1 MNPRPEQGRDAGPGR
16 PERGRS
22 GGGQNSRGGGGQ
34 NSRGGGGQNGRGGR
48 ARAMEKK
55 YRDKELDPARLVAR
69 DVLRAVRERDA
80 YANLLLPTLLRER
93 RITGRDAALATE
105 LTYGAT
111 RSQGLLDAVIA
122 SAAGR
127 PIAEIDGRLLDV
139 LRLGAYQLL
148 RTRVAAHAAVATSV
162 DLARSEQGQG
172 PSGFV
177 NAVLRKISQRNE
189 AHWIDALA
197 PSIIDDPVGNLAF
210 TYAHPRWIAE
220 VFHRALGGSVGNLQA
235 ALAADDERP
244 IVHLV
249 ARPGQITAEELALI
263 SGGEEGRYSPYC
275 VYLPE
280 GDPGKLDAVRE
291 GFAGVQDEGSQL
303 VALALAR
310 ADVDGEDR
318 GRWLDLCAGP
328 GGKAALL
335 GSLAGLDGAHLD
347 AVEISE
353 HRAALI
359 EKVVDGLPVDVHV
372 ADGRSSGLAP
382 GYDRILVDAPCSGL
396 GSLRRRPEARWRRTP
411 DEVPELV
418 ALQTALLTEA
428 LRLVRPGGV
437 VVYSTCSPHPA
448 ETTGVVEAVL
458 AATPGAAQ
466 VDARTFVTGGL
477 FDAAVLGAGP
487 HVQLWPH
494 LHDTDAMFLA
504 VITTAPAPEE

>member
-1 MNPRPEQGRDAGPGR
+1 MNRDSQA
-16 PERGRS
+16 
-22 GGGQNSRGGGGQ
+22 
-34 NSRGGGGQNGRGGR
+34 GGR
-48 ARAMEKK
+48 HPDKK
-55 YRDKELDPARLVAR
+55 LRDKELDPARVAAR

-105 LTYGAT
+105 LTYGSA

-122 SAAGR
+122 AAAGR
-127 PIAEIDGRLLDV
+127 PVADIDGELLDV
-139 LRLGAYQLL
+139 LRLGTYQLL
-148 RTRVAAHAAVATSV
+148 RTRIGAHAAVSTSV
-162 DLARSEQGQG
+162 DLVRSEKGMG

-177 NAVLRKISQRNE
+177 NAVLRKVSQRDE
-189 AHWIDALA
+189 SHWIDALA
-197 PSIIDDPVGNLAF
+197 PSIVDDLIGNLAF

-220 VFHRALGGSVGNLQA
+220 VFFEALGRKAGELQA

-249 ARPGQITAEELALI
+249 ARPGQISAEELALI
-263 SGGEEGRYSPYC
+263 SGGEEGKYSPYC

-280 GDPGKLDAVRE
+280 GDPGQLDAVRE

-303 VALALAR
+303 VALALER
-310 ADVDGEDR
+310 AELVGDDG

-335 GSLAGLDGAHLD
+335 GSLAHLHGAHLD
-347 AVEISE
+347 AVEVSE

-359 EKVVDGLPVDVHV
+359 EKVVDGLPVTVHV
-372 ADGRSSGLAP
+372 ADGRSSGLEP
-382 GYDRILVDAPCSGL
+382 GFDRVLVDAPCSGL

-411 DEVPELV
+411 AEVPELTQ
-418 ALQTALLTEA
+418 LQTELLTEA
-428 LRLVRPGGV
+428 LALVRPGGV

-448 ETTGVVEAVL
+448 ETAEVVAAVL
-458 AATPGAAQ
+458 AATNGVQ
-466 VDARTFVTGGL
+466 QLDARTFVAGDV
-477 FDAAVLGAGP
+477 FDPSSLGEGP

-494 LHDTDAMFLA
+494 RQDTDAMFLA
-504 VITTAPAPEE
+504 VLRREA

>member
-1 MNPRPEQGRDAGPGR
+1 MSRDR
-16 PERGRS
+16 
-22 GGGQNSRGGGGQ
+22 
-34 NSRGGGGQNGRGGR
+34 
-48 ARAMEKK
+48 KT
-55 YRDKELDPARLVAR
+55 RDKELGQDRLVAR

-80 YANLLLPTLLRER
+80 YANLLLPKLLRER

-105 LTYGAT
+105 LAYGT
-111 RSQGLLDAVIA
+111 LRTQGTLDAVIA
-122 SAAGR
+122 AAADR
-127 PIAEIDGRLLDV
+127 PVADIDGDLLDV

-148 RTRVAAHAAVATSV
+148 RTRIGSHAAVSTSV
-162 DLARSEQGQG
+162 DLVRSEQGMG
-172 PSGFV
+172 PAGFV
-177 NAVLRKISQRNE
+177 NAVLRKVSQRTE
-189 AHWIDALA
+189 QQWIDALA
-197 PSIIDDPVGNLAF
+197 PSILDDLIGNLAF

-220 VFHRALGGSVGNLQA
+220 VFFSALGRSAGELQA

-249 ARPGQITAEELALI
+249 ARPGQITAEELALV

-275 VYLPE
+275 VYLPD
-280 GDPGKLDAVRE
+280 GDPGQLDAVRE

-303 VALALAR
+303 VALTLAR
-310 ADVDGEDR
+310 AELDGDDR

-335 GSLAGLDGAHLD
+335 GSLAAVDGAHLD

-353 HRAALI
+353 HRAQLI

-372 ADGRSSGLAP
+372 ADGRTSGLET
-382 GYDRILVDAPCSGL
+382 GYDRVLVDAPCSGL

-411 DEVPELV
+411 AEVPELV
-418 ALQTALLTEA
+418 TLQTDLLTEA

-448 ETTGVVEAVL
+448 ETTEVI
-458 AATPGAAQ
+458 
-466 VDARTFVTGGL
+466 
-477 FDAAVLGAGP
+477 AAVLDAAHGPGGVEATQLDARPFTSGDVFDPETLGPGP

-494 LHDTDAMFLA
+494 RQDTDAMFLA
-504 VITTAPAPEE
+504 VLRRPPNPVTP